1 MIQRTTARAAA
12 LAAATLALALTGC
25 APATAPAP
33 GEAPLA
39 AAAPTAT
46 PAETP
51 VAESAPPTDG
61 AWPAGWTEELPHP
74 TSGTVL
80 YSHAERA
87 ALYRIG
93 LVSTPEAF
101 GALVTEFGA
110 AGYTDEAGQD
120 DEGEEHAEVHNFT
133 KDDWR
138 VILRGVNTDAGFELH
153 YLAKQER

>member
-1 MIQRTTARAAA
+1 MIQRTTARVAAIAAAA
-12 LAAATLALALTGC
+12 LALTLTGC

-33 GEAPLA
+33 SETPRA

-46 PAETP
+46 PTETP
-51 VAESAPPTDG
+51 GTEPAPSTDS

-80 YSHAERA
+80 YSHTERA
-87 ALYRIG
+87 ALYKIG

-110 AGYTDEAGQD
+110 AGYADEAGRD
-120 DEGEEHAEVHNFT
+120 DEGDEHAEVHNFT
-133 KDDWR
+133 KDGWR
-138 VILRGVNTDAGFELH
+138 VILRGVSTGAGFELH